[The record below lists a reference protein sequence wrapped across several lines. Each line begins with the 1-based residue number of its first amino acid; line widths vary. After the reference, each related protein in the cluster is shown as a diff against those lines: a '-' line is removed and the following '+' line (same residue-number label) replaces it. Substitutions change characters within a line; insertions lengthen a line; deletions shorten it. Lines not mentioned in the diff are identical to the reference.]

1 MGTHTAGANELYD
14 FVIIGSGFGG
24 SVSALRLTE
33 KGYSVLVLERGKRYE
48 SKDFPK
54 TNYNLFKFLW
64 LPALRCFGIFGIN
77 AFKDV
82 FILNGSGVGGGSLVY
97 ASTHIQPGQAF
108 FTAEEWVDLSD
119 DWEAELAPHYETA
132 NRMLGTAPN
141 PKLWPADHVLRE
153 MATELGQE
161 HTFKNTSVGIYF
173 GEPGKTV
180 SDPFFEGEGPDRAGC
195 IHCGGCMVGCRH
207 NAKNTLDKNY
217 LYLAERNGALVRPE
231 SNVVDIR
238 PAGNYHIDG
247 ARYEIEYERTTD
259 WLFKRKY
266 TVRARNVVVS
276 AGALGTMNLLL
287 KCRDETKSL
296 RNLSAEIG
304 NRVRTN
310 SEALMGSTARTGDV
324 DYSQGVA
331 ITSHFWVNDN
341 TSIEPVR
348 YPRGSSFNRNLSVPV
363 VDESGSTWQQI
374 GRMILYAF
382 KNPYD
387 FLKVRILPDWARDS
401 TILLIMQTVDNRLK
415 MRRGRSIFTGFR
427 RGLVSEKDN
436 LKPVHGVLDI
446 GRKLTTRF
454 SEKINGIPGSTV
466 NEALFN
472 VSMTAHVLGGC
483 CMGSDETNGVVDIN
497 HEVFNYPG
505 LYICDASV
513 IPANLGVN
521 PSLTITAMTERA
533 MSRIPNKEMP
543 VQTKFTSNGAAYMNG
558 SINGRVTTV
567 AGDSISN
574 RARQVA
580 AAALLLA
587 PAIYVASRMRSK
599 SR

>member
-1 MGTHTAGANELYD
+1 MSTEELYD

-24 SVSALRLTE
+24 SVSAMRLTE
-33 KGYSVLVLERGKRYE
+33 KGYKVLVLERGKRYNSE
-48 SKDFPK
+48 DFPR

-97 ASTHIQPGQAF
+97 ASTHIQPEKSF
-108 FTAEEWVDLSD
+108 YDAEEWADLNE

-132 NRMLGTAPN
+132 NRILGTAPN
-141 PKLWPADHVLRE
+141 PKLWPADHVLLE

-173 GEPGKTV
+173 GEPGETV
-180 SDPFFEGEGPDRAGC
+180 PDPFFGGEGPDRAGC

-217 LYLAERNGALVRPE
+217 LYLAERNGAEVRPE

-238 PAGNYHIDG
+238 PAKRYHVDG
-247 ARYEIEYERTTD
+247 ARYEIEYEHTTD

-266 TVRARNVVVS
+266 TIRARNVVVS

-287 KCRDETKSL
+287 KCRDDNKSL

-310 SEALMGSTARTGDV
+310 SEALMGSTARNGDV

-331 ITSHFWVNDN
+331 ITSHFWVDDE

-363 VDESGSTWQQI
+363 VDETGSMLQQV
-374 GRMILYAF
+374 GRMVRYAF

-427 RGLVSEKDN
+427 RGLVSEEDN
-436 LKPVHGVLDI
+436 LKPVHGVLDV
-446 GRKLTTRF
+446 GRKLADTF
-454 SEKINGIPGSTV
+454 SQKINGIPGSTV
-466 NEALFN
+466 NEALFG

-505 LYICDASV
+505 LYVCDASV

-533 MSRIPNKEMP
+533 MSRIPSKADALNSSF
-543 VQTKFTSNGAAYMNG
+543 VGNVKFAANGSVNGAKNG
-558 SINGRVTTV
+558 TSAETP
-567 AGDSISN
+567 AN
-574 RARQVA
+574 RARQFA
-580 AAALLLA
+580 AAAVLVA
-587 PAIYVASRMRSK
+587 PAIYVASQTLRRK
-599 SR
+599 KEQ